1 MPSRRRRR
9 RGSVLDTERPACAT
23 VNRIHGVRL
32 HRLSSHRRGEH
43 LLLLLYVA
51 DDRPVRSREDSFQ
64 TPRSSFSS
72 R

>member
-1 MPSRRRRR
+1 
-9 RGSVLDTERPACAT
+9 
-23 VNRIHGVRL
+23 
-32 HRLSSHRRGEH
+32 
-43 LLLLLYVA
+43 VA